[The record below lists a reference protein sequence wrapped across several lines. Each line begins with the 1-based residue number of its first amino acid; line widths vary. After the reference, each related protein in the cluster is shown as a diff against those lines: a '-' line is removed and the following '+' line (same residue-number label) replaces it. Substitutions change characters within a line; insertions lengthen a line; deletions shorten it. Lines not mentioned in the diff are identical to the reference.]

1 METVKTF
8 EYKGKCVRISF
19 YPSEPK
25 PFQYK
30 AEVLNGSDAAYDETL
45 SGVEQQIKNRIDN
58 IPTYQAMNFHPLS
71 DEELERLIRVISN
84 EENAFWIKQKL
95 QKQHYIPDNNSF
107 GFGAKEIYY
116 HFNIIEETLRSQG
129 YSFCLKCQKVPQL
142 TRNPYYIL
150 YDADYYDTEVKLTR
164 LLNKLKYENDD

>member
-1 METVKTF
+1 MEIVKTF
-8 EYKGKCVRISF
+8 EYKGKTVRITF

-25 PFQYK
+25 SFQYK
-30 AEVLNGSDAAYDETL
+30 AEVLNGSDVAYDESL
-45 SGVEQQIKNRIDN
+45 SGVEQQIINRINN

-71 DEELERLIRVISN
+71 AGELGRLIQVVSN
-84 EENAFWIKQKL
+84 EENSFWIKQKL
-95 QKQHYIPDNNSF
+95 QKQHYIPDNNPF

-116 HFNIIEETLRSQG
+116 HCDIIEQALRSQG
-129 YSFCLKCQKVPQL
+129 YSFNLKCQKVPQL

-150 YDADYYDTEVKLTR
+150 YDADHYDTEVKMTR